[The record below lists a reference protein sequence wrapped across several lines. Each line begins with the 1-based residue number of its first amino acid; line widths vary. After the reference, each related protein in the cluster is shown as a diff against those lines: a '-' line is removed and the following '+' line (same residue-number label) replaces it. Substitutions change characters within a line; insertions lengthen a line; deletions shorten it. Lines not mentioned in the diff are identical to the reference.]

1 MPNPSKQYASK
12 ESCIPHEGEGFNP
25 STLFYPSGCPGNAY
39 WWSGFSRMQFVIE
52 NSWLKVKDS
61 LFLSKYKY
69 FVQMKNNSHTA
80 PSLKIRQLPK
90 PEYSGTGETIL
101 RSMLPI
107 YMTLSMSQFI
117 TPMLMV
123 VVDEKEKR
131 IKESMKMVGLRD
143 SVFW

>member
-12 ESCIPHEGEGFNP
+12 ERFIPNEGEGFNP
-25 STLFYPSGCPGNAY
+25 STLFYPSGCRGNAY
-39 WWSGFSRMQFVIE
+39 WWSGFSRMQFLIE
-52 NSWLKVKDS
+52 HSWLK
-61 LFLSKYKY
+61 
-69 FVQMKNNSHTA
+69 MKTNSHTA
-80 PSLKIRQLPK
+80 PTLKIRQLPK
-90 PEYSGTGETIL
+90 LEYSGTGETIL

-143 SVFW
+143 SVF